1 MKKKKI
7 CCPFCE
13 SEEIIPIIYGLPGV
27 ELLEAAER
35 GDVELG
41 GCEVYYA
48 NEKHFCRECEKKWS
62 HFTLSADQ
70 IVKIRYKKWNVGL
83 GLLEWARMHVYEIF
97 PDGRMR
103 HYMYKGTSRK
113 YVSRDLY
120 QLEKCEI
127 ESVMK
132 DLFTAVDRYFM
143 DPYYMSVKDGN
154 AYELQITYS
163 DNDKEIIE
171 GSVGEGSEV
180 SRLLEEFISK
190 FENAG
195 IE

>member
-1 MKKKKI
+1 M
-7 CCPFCE
+7 
-13 SEEIIPIIYGLPGV
+13 

-48 NEKHFCRECEKKWS
+48 NEKHFRRECEKKWS

-113 YVSRDLY
+113 YVSRDVY

-132 DLFTAVDRYFM
+132 DLFRAVDRYFM
-143 DPYYMSVKDGN
+143 DPDYIDVMDGN

-190 FENAG
+190 YENHKDFIYG
-195 IE
+195 DECGHSEY